1 MGINLAII
9 RKYLDYSPIISDDV
23 YLAETAVVIGRVEI
37 DKDSN
42 IWDGVVIRG
51 DINPVKIGKGVSI
64 QENTV
69 VHEGYF
75 EGEDTVIGDYSLIG
89 HGCIIHGC
97 KIDNNCLIGM
107 GAIIMNK
114 TVIREGSIV
123 AAGSLVPEGKE
134 YPPNS
139 LIMGSPAKAIREVN
153 AADAESIKY
162 GVNRYIE
169 VSKEYMQNQHS

>member
-1 MGINLAII
+1 MAII
-9 RKYLDYSPIISDDV
+9 RKYLDHSPSISGDV
-23 YLAETAVVIGRVEI
+23 YLAETAVVVGRVEI

-42 IWDGVVIRG
+42 VWDGAVIRG

-97 KIDNNCLIGM
+97 KIDKNCLIGM
-107 GAIIMNK
+107 GAILMNK
-114 TVIREGSIV
+114 AVIREGSIV
-123 AAGSLVPEGKE
+123 AAGSLVPEGRE

-139 LIMGSPAKAIREVN
+139 LIMGSPAKFIRPLTE
-153 AADAESIKY
+153 DEAESIRY
-162 GVNRYIE
+162 GVERYIE
-169 VSKEYMQNQHS
+169 LGKEYKSAT